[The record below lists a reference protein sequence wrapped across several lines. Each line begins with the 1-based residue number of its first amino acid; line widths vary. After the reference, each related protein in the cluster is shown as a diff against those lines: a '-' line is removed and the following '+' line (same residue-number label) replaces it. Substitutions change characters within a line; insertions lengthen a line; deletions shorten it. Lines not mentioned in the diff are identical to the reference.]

1 MLTHPQLSPSQHQL
15 AMIVI
20 TRTLWQPITN
30 HQPKSVKQS
39 DVPKDF
45 ENENSANFELGKK
58 SKIHHKVWRRNV
70 VVKCGKYRPAKFAN
84 FLLIY
89 IMYGKICKIRR
100 AIFSSLYNISRP
112 NFAIV
117 TNFIMLFLA
126 VVMDFILLA

>member
-20 TRTLWQPITN
+20 TRTPWQPITI
-30 HQPKSVKQS
+30 HQPKSVNQS

-89 IMYGKICKIRR
+89 IMDEKFAG
-100 AIFSSLYNISRP
+100 LYFPHFTTFRGQT
-112 NFAIV
+112 V
-117 TNFIMLFLA
+117 QLLL
-126 VVMDFILLA
+126 ILTCSF